1 MPYETLLTEAR
12 DGTGVVTVNRPEV
25 RNALNRRVMRKLK
38 GYRFNYLLESIDE
51 PGEAISV
58 TAWDTMDDAEAYE
71 QSGLYAD
78 LVTKFGKWFTAPAEL
93 RTYEVSE

>member
-1 MPYETLLTEAR
+1 MHLDPENLEMAR
-12 DGTGVVTVNRPEV
+12 ESYKSEEFTGVLRE
-25 RNALNRRVMRKLK
+25 LK
-38 GYRFNYLLESIDE
+38 GYRFNYLLESVDE

-78 LVTKFGKWFTAPAEL
+78 LVTKFGEWFTAPAEL

>member
-1 MPYETLLTEAR
+1 MVVRHTLMHLDPENVEKAR
-12 DGTGVVTVNRPEV
+12 ESYKSEEFTGV
-25 RNALNRRVMRKLK
+25 LRKLK